1 MCIVIGH
8 VRFTPE
14 SGRVRCIYGCLLC
27 AKSGHTSVTCPP
39 PVGKSS
45 PTSSP
50 LISASGDAHLG
61 AVSPDALLVPGRADG
76 RARTVATGSL
86 RQPGFAQA
94 VFVSGE
100 IFRTTER

>member
-1 MCIVIGH
+1 MMSKPPATEFV
-8 VRFTPE
+8 TPE
-14 SGRVRCIYGCLLC
+14 HLL
-27 AKSGHTSVTCPP
+27 KSAAYALEQSRLLLRDANTLYRS
-39 PVGKSS
+39 KAY
-45 PTSSP
+45 
-50 LISASGDAHLG
+50 AS